1 MKHFRNATFGTHNE
15 SRLNCMKNIFTLI
28 TILCSISAIAQKDYQ
43 LHIDDQTLD
52 IAADEEYTM
61 KINGKSITVKLTAN
75 DTISFDSELYTFDH
89 SKEYKVSQLKI
100 DADIEQSMIMTAGG
114 SGFLI
119 QEYGSFNPSMLNDMM
134 LSEVTKESLSY
145 GYEMEKSK
153 YTKTLVSGQEIEVT
167 RAELTYKDSKSIY
180 EVASIGSKDEGILIL
195 TMISD
200 IELSEEDEK
209 IIAQMRSSLVYKE

>member
-1 MKHFRNATFGTHNE
+1 MKHFRNATSGTHNE
-15 SRLNCMKNIFTLI
+15 SSLNCMKNIFTLI

-209 IIAQMRSSLVYKE
+209 IIAQMWSSLVYKE